1 MKQEDF
7 AAPDPILIEESLSE
21 WVMTKAEDWRDNYQS
36 NYEAKFDEY
45 YRLWRGIWSSEDQQ
59 KQSERSRIISPALQQ
74 AVESN
79 VAEMEEATFGRGK
92 FFDISD
98 NYGDNDSEDILYLRN
113 KLTEDFE
120 DTQVR
125 KAVAECLINAAVFG
139 TGVGELV
146 LEEIKEMAPATQPIM
161 DGQLQAVGVNIT
173 DRVVVKLKPV
183 LPQNFLIDPIAT
195 TIDDALG
202 VAIDEFVSPHLV
214 EQLQEK
220 GVYRDVYVG
229 VAPSDTDLEPD
240 QEMSVY
246 PDDKVRLTKYY
257 GLVPR
262 HMLEEATEDEDFLG
276 EPEDSDDSKE
286 AYVEAIVVVA
296 NGGVLLKAEAN
307 PYMMQDRPVV
317 AFPWDVVPSMFWGR
331 GVCEKGYNSQKALDT
346 ELRARIDALS
356 LTIHP
361 MLAID
366 ATKFPRGAKP
376 EIRPGKT
383 ILTNGDPREVLQ
395 PFNFGQVGQITFSQ
409 AASLQQ
415 MVQQATGAV
424 DSAGLSGAVNGE
436 ATAAGISM
444 SLGAIIKRHKR
455 TLINFQQSFLIPFV
469 KKAAYRYMQFDPEN
483 YPVKDYKFSATSTL
497 GIIARE
503 YEVTQLVQLL
513 QTMKQDSPIY
523 PVLIQSIIDNMNLS
537 NREELIASM
546 QQAQQPNPQA
556 QQAAQATQQAQ
567 LAFQESQTAALAAQA
582 AESQARAQKYSVEAQ
597 LAPQELEIDKISA
610 ITRNL
615 QAGDQDDKEFE
626 RRLKVAEVAL
636 KEKQLNNQGSQS
648 NANDTARPQ
657 EPNRPSQRSVQGAV
671 QPPRENRGAPRGPR
685 GPNVGPT
692 PAAPQ
697 GPSEGPQSA

>member
-1 MKQEDF
+1 MKDDF
-7 AAPDPILIEESLSE
+7 YSPDPLLVQESLE
-21 WVMTKAEDWRDNYQS
+21 DWVMTKCEDWRDNYQS
-36 NYEAKFDEY
+36 NYEEKFDEY
-45 YRLWRGIWSSEDQQ
+45 YRLWRGIWDPADTER
-59 KQSERSRIISPALQQ
+59 KSERSRIISPALQQ

-92 FFDISD
+92 WFDISD
-98 NYGDNDSEDILYLRN
+98 DMNDKESQDVLYLRN

-120 DTQVR
+120 NTKVR

-139 TGVGELV
+139 TGVGEIV
-146 LEEIKEMAPATQPIM
+146 IEEIKEMAPATQPIM

-183 LPQNFLIDPIAT
+183 MPQNFLIDPVAT
-195 TIDDALG
+195 SIEDAMG
-202 VAIDEFVSPHLV
+202 VAVDEFVGSHHV
-214 EQLQEK
+214 EQLQEN

-229 VAPSDTDLEPD
+229 TAAPDTDLEPD
-240 QEMSVY
+240 QDITVY
-246 PDDKVRLTKYY
+246 SDDKVRLTKYY
-257 GLVPR
+257 GLVPK
-262 HMLEEATEDEDFLG
+262 HMLEEATDEKIDG
-276 EPEDSDDSKE
+276 D
-286 AYVEAIVVVA
+286 AGYVEAVVVIA

-307 PYMMQDRPVV
+307 PYMMQDRPIV

-346 ELRARIDALS
+346 ELRARIDALA

-366 ATKFPRGAKP
+366 ATRFPRGAKP

-395 PFNFGQVGQITFSQ
+395 PFNFGQVGQITFAQ

-424 DSAGLSGAVNGE
+424 DSAGLAGNVNGE

-483 YPVKDYKFSATSTL
+483 YPVKDYKFNATSTL

-537 NREELIASM
+537 NREELIAAM
-546 QQAQQPNPQA
+546 QQAQQPNPEA
-556 QQAAQATQQAQ
+556 QQAAMQAQ
-567 LAFQESQTAALAAQA
+567 QSQLALQQSQTAALSAQA
-582 AESQARAQKYSVEAQ
+582 QESQARAQKYSVEAQ
-597 LAPQELEIDKISA
+597 LEPQEVEIKRIEA

-615 QAGDQDDKEFE
+615 AAGDQDDKEFE
-626 RRLKVAEVAL
+626 RRLKVAQAITKDKEVEA
-636 KEKQLNNQGSQS
+636 KINV
-648 NANDTARPQ
+648 NDTARPQ
-657 EPNRPSQRSVQGAV
+657 EPNQPSQRSVQRPV
-671 QPPRENRGAPRGPR
+671 QPPVEPRG
-685 GPNVGPT
+685 
-692 PAAPQ
+692 
-697 GPSEGPQSA
+697 EGSPFGGEPE

>member
-1 MKQEDF
+1 MAEEIYS
-7 AAPDPILIEESLSE
+7 PDPLMAQQSLEE
-21 WVMTKAEDWRDNYQS
+21 WVMTKCENWRDYYES
-36 NYEAKFDEY
+36 NYEESFEEY
-45 YRLWRGIWSSEDQQ
+45 YRLWRGQWDPADSDRA
-59 KQSERSRIISPALQQ
+59 SERSRIISPALQQ

-92 FFDISD
+92 WFDVSD
-98 NYGDNDSEDILYLRN
+98 NMCDSQKQDVLFLRN

-120 DTQVR
+120 DCKVR

-139 TGVGELV
+139 VGIGEV
-146 LEEIKEMAPATQPIM
+146 VIEEMKEMAPATQPIM
-161 DGQLQAVGVNIT
+161 GGDLQAVGVNIME
-173 DRVVVKLKPV
+173 RVKVKLKPV
-183 LPQNFLIDPIAT
+183 MPQNFLIDPVAT
-195 TIDDALG
+195 SVEEAMG
-202 VAIDEFVSPHLV
+202 VAIDEFVSLHQV
-214 EQLQEK
+214 ELLQEQ

-229 VAPSDTDLEPD
+229 TAAPDSDLEPD
-240 QEMSVY
+240 QDITIYS
-246 PDDKVRLTKYY
+246 DDKVRLTKYY

-262 HMLEEATEDEDFLG
+262 ELLDNATKEDDDEEVVELTGSE
-276 EPEDSDDSKE
+276 SKSK
-286 AYVEAIVVVA
+286 YVEAVVVIA

-317 AFPWDVVPSMFWGR
+317 AFPWDVVPGRFWGR

-366 ATKFPRGAKP
+366 ATRLPRGARP
-376 EIRPGKT
+376 EVRPGKM

-395 PFNFGQVGQITFSQ
+395 PFNFGQVGQITFAQ

-424 DSAGLSGAVNGE
+424 DSAGIAGQVNGE

-455 TLINFQQSFLIPFV
+455 TLINFQQSCLMPFV
-469 KKAAYRYMQFDPEN
+469 TKAAHRYMQFEPEL
-483 YPVKDYKFSATSTL
+483 YPVKDYKFNATSTL

-513 QTMKQDSPIY
+513 QTMQQDSPIY

-546 QQAQQPNPQA
+546 QQASQPNPEA
-556 QQAAQATQQAQ
+556 QQMAQMAQQAQ
-567 LAFQESQTAALAAQA
+567 LEFQQAQTAALQGQA
-582 AESQARAQKYSVEAQ
+582 AESQARATKYLIDSE
-597 LAPQELEIDKISA
+597 LAPEELEIDKINA

-615 QAGDQDDKEFE
+615 RDGDADDREFE
-626 RRLKVAEVAL
+626 RRLKIAEVAL
-636 KEKQLNNQGSQS
+636 KEKAINSRGVTPR
-648 NANDTARPQ
+648 ANDTNRNEQ
-657 EPNRPSQRSVQGAV
+657 LSGPNQSSVPGSVQPIRRTGEQAH
-671 QPPRENRGAPRGPR
+671 GPR
-685 GPNVGPT
+685 GPNVGPSPT
-692 PAAPQ
+692 
-697 GPSEGPQSA
+697 EGGQAQ